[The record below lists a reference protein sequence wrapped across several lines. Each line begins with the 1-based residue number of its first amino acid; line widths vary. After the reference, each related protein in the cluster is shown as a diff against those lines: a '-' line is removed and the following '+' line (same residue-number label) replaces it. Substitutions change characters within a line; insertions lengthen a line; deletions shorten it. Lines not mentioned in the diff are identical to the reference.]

1 MNFPERLR
9 YLRKSANISQQTLG
23 DAMNVTKV
31 SISGYE
37 TGNRKPDTDT
47 LQKLADYFDVSTDY
61 LLGRSETKET
71 RATYHTTEKEITIE
85 EAVLLSQLQKY
96 PTMYDH
102 LINDPEKTVL
112 QLYRLWS
119 FLEEEKQ
126 HKNL

>member
-126 HKNL
+126 NKNL

>member
-119 FLEEEKQ
+119 F
-126 HKNL
+126 

>member
-9 YLRKSANISQQTLG
+9 QLRKSANISQQTLG

-102 LINDPEKTVL
+102 LINDPDKTVL

>member
-47 LQKLADYFDVSTDY
+47 LQKLADYFDVSIDY
-61 LLGRSETKET
+61 LLGRSETKEA
-71 RATYHTTEKEITIE
+71 RASYQTAEKEITIE
-85 EAVLLSQLQKY
+85 EALLLSQLQKY
-96 PTMYDH
+96 PSMYNH
-102 LINDPEKTVL
+102 LITDTEKTVL

-126 HKNL
+126 NKNL

>member
-102 LINDPEKTVL
+102 LINDPDKTVL